1 MSDCFFCKREI
12 PFGTGV
18 TLAKNDGKLLPFCS
32 SKCEKNALKLRRK
45 PANLKW
51 ASKQKNVKK

>member
-1 MSDCFFCKREI
+1 MTDCSFCKREM

-18 TLAKNDGKLLPFCS
+18 TLAKNDGKLLHFCS
-32 SKCEKNALKLRRK
+32 SKCEKNTLKLHRK

-51 ASKQKNVKK
+51 ASKQKKVNK

>member
-1 MSDCFFCKREI
+1 MPDCSFCKREM

-18 TLAKNDGKLLPFCS
+18 TLVKNDGRLLHFCS
-32 SKCEKNALKLRRK
+32 SKCEKNTLKLHRK

-51 ASKQKNVKK
+51 ASKKVKK